1 MPTMILIRGLPG
13 SGKTTVA
20 RKMMLDGFVNVEAD
34 IFFEDEYDNYRF
46 DPTRVGEAHKW
57 CQEVTEEY
65 MECGLD
71 VVVSNTFTQKWE
83 MQPYMK
89 LANKYDYIVVIR
101 VERGEYQNIHDVPQE
116 VIEKMKARWE
126 E

>member
-34 IFFEDEYDNYRF
+34 MFFEDEYDNYRF